1 MAEYPVPPVLHTPGV
16 WTVLAPKW
24 RGTFARWIRGG
35 EIGSAALFAALAAGF
50 WGILYGAAH
59 RVLHYLSGLDVGV
72 LLAQKILDALLV
84 GFASI
89 LFLSNLIAALST
101 FFLARDLDLLVAA
114 PLNWFR
120 LYLSKLVETAV
131 HASWMVVL
139 IAVPVFAAYGV
150 VFHGGPLFLL
160 VALAGF
166 IPFLVLP
173 AVLGA
178 ATMLVLVNV
187 FPARRTRDLLG
198 VIALAAA
205 GGLVLLVRVVRPEL
219 LFQPGGLGQI
229 TSSLEALR
237 VPAGPYLPTRWMS
250 DLLMNWLQRV
260 GDPLPPVL
268 LCTTAAAAIIM
279 GGWLHGRLFRAG
291 YSMAREGAERFG
303 ADSALGRLVSAAL
316 ARLPTAR
323 REFLLKD
330 LRLFFRDPT
339 QWGQLILVILLVA
352 VYVLNIRALPI
363 FSHGRAPLFLV
374 TLIVFLNLG
383 LSGFVLAAIAA
394 RFVFPAVSLEGRQ
407 MWLLRS
413 APVDPRAL
421 FRSKYWMTALPL
433 TALGATITA
442 VTDLMLHASPF
453 MLIVSLGTIILFTLA
468 ATALAL
474 TFGTFYPQFTSENA
488 AQIPTSFGGV
498 AFMMSAVSL
507 LGLIITIEAVPVAG
521 YLRARQFGAAF
532 GVSAG
537 VVVAL
542 IGVAMLCTA
551 TTVVSLRLGMRR
563 MQELEF

>member
-1 MAEYPVPPVLHTPGV
+1 M
-16 WTVLAPKW
+16 
-24 RGTFARWIRGG
+24 
-35 EIGSAALFAALAAGF
+35 
-50 WGILYGAAH
+50 
-59 RVLHYLSGLDVGV
+59 
-72 LLAQKILDALLV
+72 
-84 GFASI
+84 
-89 LFLSNLIAALST
+89 
-101 FFLARDLDLLVAA
+101 AA

-120 LYLSKLVETAV
+120 LYLSKLTETAI
-131 HASWMVVL
+131 HASWMVIL
-139 IAVPVFAAYGV
+139 IALPVLAAYGV
-150 VFHGGPLFLL
+150 VFHGGPMFIFVAVAALL
-160 VALAGF
+160 
-166 IPFLVLP
+166 PFLVLP

-178 ATMLVLVNV
+178 AAMLVLVNV
-187 FPARRTRDLLG
+187 FPARRTRDMLG

-205 GGLVLLVRVVRPEL
+205 GGLILLVRVIRPEL

-229 TSSLEALR
+229 TSSLAALH
-237 VPAGPYLPTRWMS
+237 VPAGPFMPTRWAS
-250 DLLMNWLQRV
+250 DMLMNWLQHV
-260 GDPLPPVL
+260 ADPLPVVL
-268 LCTTAAAAIIM
+268 LYTTAAAFVIM
-279 GGWLHGRLFRAG
+279 GGWLHGRLFRSG

-303 ADSALGRLVSAAL
+303 ANTVGRRVAAAL
-316 ARLPTAR
+316 LAPLPTAR

-339 QWGQLILVILLVA
+339 QWGQLILVVLLVA

-394 RFVFPAVSLEGRQ
+394 RFVFPAISLEGRQ

-413 APVDPRAL
+413 APIDPRAL

-433 TALGATITA
+433 AVLGATITT
-442 VTDLMLHASPF
+442 VTDLMLHASAF
-453 MLIVSLGTIILFTLA
+453 MLLVSVGTIVLFTLA

-521 YLRARQFGAAF
+521 YLRARQFGETF
-532 GVSAG
+532 GISPG
-537 VVVAL
+537 VVLAL
-542 IGVAMLCTA
+542 AIVIALCAA

-563 MQELEF
+563 MQEIEF